1 MSDLTT
7 MIVDLLR
14 KKQDEEAVHAG
25 EGEMSPEQ
33 AMMLLRQRSTPMQP
47 NPDMLG
53 SGMAQHAGNAI
64 KGRDAQIQALVN
76 EAQ

>member
-7 MIVDLLR
+7 LIVDLLR
-14 KKQDEEAVHAG
+14 KKQEDEAVHAG
-25 EGEMSPEQ
+25 EGEMTPEQ
-33 AMMLLRQRSTPMQP
+33 AQMLLRSQSTPVQP
-47 NPDMLG
+47 NPGMLG